1 MTVSDLLKDTAFK
14 AVSLPEPEREIDGAY
29 VGDLLSWVMG
39 RAEENNVWITIM
51 SNANVI
57 AVATLTDVSAVIL
70 AEGVTPD
77 DEITSLAREK
87 SVNLITTSLPSYECA
102 VAISGKLK

>member
-1 MTVSDLLKDTAFK
+1 MTVENLVEKLNLKILVEGDM
-14 AVSLPEPEREIDGAY
+14 SREITGGY
-29 VGDLLSWVMG
+29 CGDLLSWVMG
-39 RAEENNVWITIM
+39 RARENNIWITIM

-77 DEITSLAREK
+77 EELTRLAMEK

-102 VAISGKLK
+102 AAISGKLK